1 MNILI
6 SAVLSI
12 AFLVVVMKFLRRSS
26 TANTDDALPN
36 RIPTPRM
43 GIGQWL
49 DLSERIFDPGD
60 ARWLAEELAFP
71 ALAVALMEGRKHLA
85 IRWLQAL
92 QASFDELARTPEA
105 ASDADSK
112 AGLNRKLE
120 DVVADRPLQ
129 AFGLVRL
136 AGGQSIWPLPPAD
149 SVLFLGS
156 VPKRK
161 RTQFST
167 SRLGRGSEFHLR
179 GL

>member
-112 AGLNRKLE
+112 ASSTESWRMLWLTVRFKLLVWYALL
-120 DVVADRPLQ
+120 VVRV
-129 AFGLVRL
+129 FGPYHRLIPSFSWVPFPRESEHSFRRAAL
-136 AGGQSIWPLPPAD
+136 AGG
-149 SVLFLGS
+149 
-156 VPKRK
+156 RN
-161 RTQFST
+161 ST
-167 SRLGRGSEFHLR
+167 
-179 GL
+179 